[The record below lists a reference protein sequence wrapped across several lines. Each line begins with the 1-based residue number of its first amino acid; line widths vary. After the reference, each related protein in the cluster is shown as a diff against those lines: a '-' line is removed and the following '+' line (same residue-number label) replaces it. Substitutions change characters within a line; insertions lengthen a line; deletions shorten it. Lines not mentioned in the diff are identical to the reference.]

1 MSAPTITAQRCRVV
15 VLLSGSG
22 SNLQALID
30 TQASS
35 SYEIVA
41 VISNKQ
47 DAFGLQRAAKHGI
60 ATETLSHRDFASR
73 ESFDSKLAKLVDSFK
88 PDLVVLAGFMR
99 ILTAPFVALFAG
111 RRVNIHPSLLPEF
124 PGMNT
129 HERALDAGV
138 SEHGVSVHFVTEELD
153 GGPVIARRKVSVT
166 ADDTAESLA
175 AKVLTEEHKLYPEV
189 VEWFARGELSL
200 TAGQALH
207 SRLGL
212 PVDLEA

>member
-60 ATETLSHRDFASR
+60 ATETISHRDFASR

-111 RRVNIHPSLLPEF
+111 RLVNIHPSLLPEF

-129 HERALDAGV
+129 HQRALDAGV
-138 SEHGVSVHFVTEELD
+138 SEHGVSVHFVTEDLD

>member
-30 TQASS
+30 AQASS

-111 RRVNIHPSLLPEF
+111 RLVNIHPSLLPEF

>member
-1 MSAPTITAQRCRVV
+1 MSASTITAQRCRVV

-22 SNLQALID
+22 TNLQALID

-47 DAFGLQRAAKHGI
+47 DAFGLQRAAKHEI

-111 RRVNIHPSLLPEF
+111 RLVNIHPSLLPEF

-129 HERALDAGV
+129 HQRALDAGV

-153 GGPVIARRKVSVT
+153 GGPVIARRKVSVQ

-200 TAGQALH
+200 SAGQALH
-207 SRLGL
+207 SRLEL
-212 PVDLEA
+212 PVDLEG

>member
-1 MSAPTITAQRCRVV
+1 M
-15 VLLSGSG
+15 LLSGSG

-88 PDLVVLAGFMR
+88 PDMVVLAGFMR

-111 RRVNIHPSLLPEF
+111 RLVNIHPSLLPEF

-129 HERALDAGV
+129 HQRALDAGV

-189 VEWFARGELSL
+189 VKWFARGELSL
-200 TAGQALH
+200 SAGQALH
-207 SRLGL
+207 SRLEL
-212 PVDLEA
+212 PVDLEG

>member
-1 MSAPTITAQRCRVV
+1 M
-15 VLLSGSG
+15 LLSGSG

-41 VISNKQ
+41 VISNKR

-111 RRVNIHPSLLPEF
+111 RLVNIHPSLLPEF

-129 HERALDAGV
+129 YQRALDAGV

>member
-47 DAFGLQRAAKHGI
+47 AAFGLQRAAIHEI

-73 ESFDSKLAKLVDSFK
+73 ESFDAQLAELVDSFK

-111 RRVNIHPSLLPEF
+111 RLVNIHPSLLPEF

-129 HERALDAGV
+129 HQRALDAGV

-153 GGPVIARRKVSVT
+153 GGPVIARRKVSVQ

-200 TAGQALH
+200 SAGQALH
-207 SRLGL
+207 SRLEL
-212 PVDLEA
+212 PVDLEG

>member
-30 TQASS
+30 AQASS

-41 VISNKQ
+41 VISNKR

-111 RRVNIHPSLLPEF
+111 RLVNIHPSLLPEF

-129 HERALDAGV
+129 HQRALDAGV

>member
-47 DAFGLQRAAKHGI
+47 DAFGLRRAAKHGI

-111 RRVNIHPSLLPEF
+111 RLVNIHPSLLPEF

-129 HERALDAGV
+129 HQRALDAGV

>member
-1 MSAPTITAQRCRVV
+1 MSAPTITTQRCRVV

-111 RRVNIHPSLLPEF
+111 RLVNIHPSLLPEF

-129 HERALDAGV
+129 HQRALDAGV
-138 SEHGVSVHFVTEELD
+138 SEHGASVHFVTEELD

>member
-111 RRVNIHPSLLPEF
+111 RLVNIHPSLLPEF

-129 HERALDAGV
+129 HQRALDAGV
-138 SEHGVSVHFVTEELD
+138 SEHGASVHFVTEELD

>member
-15 VLLSGSG
+15 ALLSGSG

-47 DAFGLQRAAKHGI
+47 DAFGLRRAAKHGI

-111 RRVNIHPSLLPEF
+111 RLVNIHPSLLPEF

-129 HERALDAGV
+129 HQRALDAGV
-138 SEHGVSVHFVTEELD
+138 SEHGASVHFVTEELD

>member
-47 DAFGLQRAAKHGI
+47 DAFGLRRAAKHGI

-111 RRVNIHPSLLPEF
+111 RLVNIHPSLLPEF